1 MYGSDYSIGY
11 GGKGVGRKLSPGA
24 SGGGRAGLRKPEISS
39 RNGPPICLSET
50 FADNEKDLPDGEVS
64 DP

>member
-1 MYGSDYSIGY
+1 MYVSDYSIGY
-11 GGKGVGRKLSPGA
+11 GGMGKGRKLSQST

-39 RNGPPICLSET
+39 RNEPPICLSET
-50 FADNEKDLPDGEVS
+50 FADNEKDLPEGEVF

>member
-1 MYGSDYSIGY
+1 MYGSDYAIGY
-11 GGKGVGRKLSPGA
+11 GDMGKGKKPSPSP

-39 RNGPPICLSET
+39 KNGPPICLSET
-50 FADNEKDLPDGEVS
+50 FADNEKDLPDGEVF